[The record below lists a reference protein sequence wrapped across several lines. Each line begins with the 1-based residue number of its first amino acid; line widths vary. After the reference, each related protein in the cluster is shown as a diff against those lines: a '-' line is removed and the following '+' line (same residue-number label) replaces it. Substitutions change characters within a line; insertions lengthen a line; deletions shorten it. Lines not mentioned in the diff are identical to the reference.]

1 MPRLFIAIDTPAT
14 VRPALIEVRE
24 QLRAGHSEVR
34 WESDEKLHCTL
45 KFLGETKQESVPRVI
60 TSLREVSV
68 AGSSLAVTYAGLGC
82 FPDRRDPRI
91 IWAGIQDTGG
101 VLAALARSID
111 TAMAQHGFE
120 REKRPFHPHVTLGR
134 VKGRRG
140 LKELLA
146 TLETIT
152 FDCPPVVIQEIMLV
166 QSELRPSGSVY
177 SVLQRVALGMA
188 ENRGSGSGLTAAD

>member
-1 MPRLFIAIDTPAT
+1 LPRLFVAIDTPAA
-14 VRPALIEVRE
+14 VRPALIEVRD
-24 QLRAGHSEVR
+24 QLRAERSEVR

-45 KFLGETKQESVPRVI
+45 KFLGDTREENIPRIVA
-60 TSLREVSV
+60 SLREVSR
-68 AGSSLAVTYAGLGC
+68 AGSPLTVTYAGLGC

-91 IWAGIQDTGG
+91 IWAGIHDSGG
-101 VLAALARSID
+101 ALATLTTSID
-111 TAMAQHGFE
+111 MAMAQHGFE

-140 LKELLA
+140 LTELLA

-166 QSELRPSGSVY
+166 HSELRPSGSVY
-177 SVLQRVALGMA
+177 SVLQRVALGKA
-188 ENRGSGSGLTAAD
+188 ENRDSGSGFTAPD

>member
-1 MPRLFIAIDTPAT
+1 MPRLFVAIDTPAA
-14 VRPALIEVRE
+14 VRPALIGVRN
-24 QLRAGHSEVR
+24 QLKAERSEVR
-34 WESDEKLHCTL
+34 WETDEKLHCTL
-45 KFLGETKQESVPRVI
+45 KFLGETRQETVPRI
-60 TSLREVSV
+60 LTSLREVS
-68 AGSSLAVTYAGLGC
+68 AASSPLTVTYAGLGC
-82 FPDRRDPRI
+82 FPDHLDPRI
-91 IWAGIQDTGG
+91 IWAGIRDAGG
-101 VLAALARSID
+101 ALTALARSID

-140 LKELLA
+140 FMELLA

-177 SVLQRVALGMA
+177 SVLQRVALGKP
-188 ENRGSGSGLTAAD
+188 ENRDSRSGLAAPD

>member
-1 MPRLFIAIDTPAT
+1 MPRLFIAIDTPPT

-24 QLRAGHSEVR
+24 QLKAERSEVR

-45 KFLGETKQESVPRVI
+45 KFLGETRQETVPRI
-60 TSLREVSV
+60 LTSLREVV
-68 AGSSLAVTYAGLGC
+68 RAGTPLTVTYAGLGC
-82 FPDRRDPRI
+82 FPDHRDPRI
-91 IWAGIQDTGG
+91 IWAGIRETGG
-101 VLAALARSID
+101 ALTALARSID
-111 TAMAQHGFE
+111 MAMAQHGFE
-120 REKRPFHPHVTLGR
+120 LEKRPFHPHVTLGR

-177 SVLQRVALGMA
+177 SVVERFAIGG
-188 ENRGSGSGLTAAD
+188 EN